1 MDNLKFSA
9 LLCSRLCH
17 DLASPLGAINNGV
30 EMLETETDPDLIRQ
44 ITGLIEQSAAQ
55 TTNRLQY
62 YRLAFGAAGGFGSQ
76 IGLDQAKAAM
86 AAFFADQKI
95 ELEFDPGQRTESPA
109 VVKLLMNLALTAGE
123 TIIRGGKLVIEVED
137 LAAGRRF
144 ALRAEAEKIKL
155 RDTIAEAL
163 AGRLAE
169 EDLDSKSIPAAL
181 AAEIARALGTSIG
194 ITDQSEGGFSL
205 SVEVPNGT
213 RG

>member
-30 EMLETETDPDLIRQ
+30 EMLETETDPSLIRQ
-44 ITGLIEQSAAQ
+44 ITGLIQQSARQ

-62 YRLAFGAAGGFGSQ
+62 FRLAFGAAGSFGSE

-86 AAFFADQKI
+86 EAFFGEQKI

-123 TIIRGGKLVIEVED
+123 TIIRGGKLVIEIED
-137 LAAGRRF
+137 QATGTRF
-144 ALRAEAEKIKL
+144 ALRAEAEKIKVH
-155 RDTIAEAL
+155 DTIADAL

-169 EDLDSKSIPAAL
+169 DDLDSKSIPAAL
-181 AAEIARALGTSIG
+181 AAEIAGTLGASINVA
-194 ITDQSEGGFSL
+194 DQSAGRFSL
-205 SVEVPNGT
+205 AVDVPAAGQ
-213 RG
+213 G

>member
-17 DLASPLGAINNGV
+17 DLANPLGAVNNGI
-30 EMLETETDPDLIRQ
+30 EMLETETDPSLIKQ
-44 ITGLIEQSAAQ
+44 ITGLIEQSARQ

-62 YRLAFGAAGGFGSQ
+62 YRLAFGAAGGFGSEV
-76 IGLDQAKAAM
+76 GLDHAKAAM
-86 AAFFADQKI
+86 EAFFGDQKI

-137 LAAGRRF
+137 QAAGTRF
-144 ALRAEAEKIKL
+144 TLRAEADKIKV
-155 RDTIAEAL
+155 RDTIADAL

-169 EDLDSKSIPAAL
+169 DDLDSKSIPATL
-181 AAEIARALGTSIG
+181 AAEIASALGTSIS
-194 ITDQSEGGFSL
+194 IADQMEGGFSL
-205 SVEVPNGT
+205 SIEVPAAGP
-213 RG
+213 G

>member
-30 EMLETETDPDLIRQ
+30 EMLETETDPSLIRQ
-44 ITGLIEQSAAQ
+44 ITGLIEQSARQ

-62 YRLAFGAAGGFGSQ
+62 YRLAFGAAGGFGSE

-86 AAFFADQKI
+86 AAFFGDQKI

-123 TIIRGGKLVIEVED
+123 TIIRGGKLVIEIED
-137 LAAGRRF
+137 QATGTRF
-144 ALRAEAEKIKL
+144 ALRAEAEKIKV
-155 RDTIAEAL
+155 RNTIADAL

-169 EDLDSKSIPAAL
+169 DDLDSKSIPAAL
-181 AAEIARALGTSIG
+181 AAEIANVLGTSINLE
-194 ITDQSEGGFSL
+194 DQSAGGFSL
-205 SVEVPNGT
+205 SVDVPAAGP
-213 RG
+213 G

>member
-17 DLASPLGAINNGV
+17 DLANPLGAVNNGI
-30 EMLETETDPDLIRQ
+30 EMLETETDPSLIKQ
-44 ITGLIEQSAAQ
+44 ITGLIEQSARQ

-62 YRLAFGAAGGFGSQ
+62 YRLAFGAAGGFGSEV
-76 IGLDQAKAAM
+76 GLDHAKAAM
-86 AAFFADQKI
+86 EAFFGDQKI

-137 LAAGRRF
+137 QAAGTRF
-144 ALRAEAEKIKL
+144 TLRAEGDKIKV
-155 RDTIAEAL
+155 RDTIADAL

-169 EDLDSKSIPAAL
+169 DDLDSKSIPATL
-181 AAEIARALGTSIG
+181 AAEIASALGTSIS
-194 ITDQSEGGFSL
+194 IADQMEGGFSL
-205 SVEVPNGT
+205 SIEVPAAGP
-213 RG
+213 G

>member
-30 EMLETETDPDLIRQ
+30 EMLETETDPSLIRQ
-44 ITGLIEQSAAQ
+44 ITGLIEQSARQ

-62 YRLAFGAAGGFGSQ
+62 YRLAFGAAGGFGSE

-86 AAFFADQKI
+86 AAFFGDQKI

-123 TIIRGGKLVIEVED
+123 TIIRGGKLVIEIED
-137 LAAGRRF
+137 QATGTRF
-144 ALRAEAEKIKL
+144 ALRAEAEKIKV
-155 RDTIAEAL
+155 RNTIADAL
-163 AGRLAE
+163 AGWLAE
-169 EDLDSKSIPAAL
+169 DDLDSKSIPAAL
-181 AAEIARALGTSIG
+181 AAEIANVLGTSINLA
-194 ITDQSEGGFSL
+194 DQSAGGFSL
-205 SVEVPNGT
+205 SVDVPAAGP
-213 RG
+213 G

>member
-17 DLASPLGAINNGV
+17 DLANPLGAVNNGI
-30 EMLETETDPDLIRQ
+30 EMLETETDPSLIKQ
-44 ITGLIEQSAAQ
+44 ITGLIEQSARQ

-62 YRLAFGAAGGFGSQ
+62 YRLAFGAAGGFGSEV
-76 IGLDQAKAAM
+76 GLDHAKAAM
-86 AAFFADQKI
+86 EALFGDQKI

-137 LAAGRRF
+137 QAAGTRF
-144 ALRAEAEKIKL
+144 TLRAEGDKIKV
-155 RDTIAEAL
+155 RDTIADAL

-169 EDLDSKSIPAAL
+169 DDLDSKSIPATL
-181 AAEIARALGTSIG
+181 AAEIASALGTSIS
-194 ITDQSEGGFSL
+194 IADQMEGGFSL
-205 SVEVPNGT
+205 SIEVPAAGP
-213 RG
+213 G

>member
-30 EMLETETDPDLIRQ
+30 EMLETETDPSLIRQ
-44 ITGLIEQSAAQ
+44 ITGLIQQSARQ

-62 YRLAFGAAGGFGSQ
+62 FRLAFGAAGGFGSE

-86 AAFFADQKI
+86 EAFFGEQKI

-123 TIIRGGKLVIEVED
+123 TIIRGGKLVIEIED
-137 LAAGRRF
+137 QAAGTRF
-144 ALRAEAEKIKL
+144 ALRAEAEKIKV
-155 RDTIAEAL
+155 RDTIADAL

-169 EDLDSKSIPAAL
+169 DDLDSKSIPAAL
-181 AAEIARALGTSIG
+181 AAEIASTLGTSINVA
-194 ITDQSEGGFSL
+194 DQSAGRFSL
-205 SVEVPNGT
+205 AVDVPAAGQ
-213 RG
+213 G

>member
-30 EMLETETDPDLIRQ
+30 EMLETETDPGLIRQ
-44 ITGLIEQSAAQ
+44 ITGLIEQSARQ

-62 YRLAFGAAGGFGSQ
+62 YRLAFGAAGGFGPQ

-86 AAFFADQKI
+86 AAFFGDQKI

-109 VVKLLMNLALTAGE
+109 VVKLLMNLALTAAE
-123 TIIRGGKLVIEVED
+123 TIISGGKLVIEVED
-137 LAAGRRF
+137 QAAGRRF
-144 ALRAEAEKIKL
+144 ALRAEAGKIKL
-155 RDTIAEAL
+155 RGTIAEAL

-169 EDLDSKSIPAAL
+169 DDLDSKSIPAAL
-181 AAEIARALGTSIG
+181 AAEIAGSLGTNIE
-194 ITDQSEGGFSL
+194 ITDQSDGLFSL
-205 SVEVPNGT
+205 AVDVPAAGQD
-213 RG
+213 